1 MNAYLVKIEN
11 GGDLAYLI
19 DGTNVKEFTT
29 YRNLNQNKELEIY
42 IFPVYE
48 HTIEATNVPDIDRL
62 NNFFQ
67 SNEIGKHRKLILN
80 TWQRFDNLPG
90 EFFPRIH
97 RPILKLVDNRVRFGP
112 RGFSETLALLT
123 DERLE
128 ELQGKLII
136 DNQNLEKNAII
147 SFNQA
152 SILIRLLNRLFEFIY
167 PDARNLS
174 TFSNEIRNILIL
186 ACTEFESQI
195 KAILVENSIA
205 ANGRNY
211 NTTDYVK
218 LKEHLHLD
226 AFEISIN
233 NFPELKNLSP
243 FRDWDIANPTGSLQ
257 WYDSY
262 NKTKHDRENEFYAA
276 SLINCINAV
285 LSNIVMLAA
294 QYGVTGT
301 LWNSEITNFL
311 SFSKKPTYPLKEYYI
326 PNFQNHNWQKK
337 NLIV

>member
-11 GGDLAYLI
+11 GGNLAYLI
-19 DGTNVKEFTT
+19 DGTSAKEFTT
-29 YRNLNQNKELEIY
+29 NRRLNQNKELEIH
-42 IFPVYE
+42 ISTINEYE
-48 HTIEATNVPDIDRL
+48 LEANSLPDIDRL
-62 NNFFQ
+62 NNYFQ
-67 SNEIGKHRKLILN
+67 SNEMGKHRKLILD
-80 TWQRFDNLPG
+80 TWQKFDNLPG

-97 RPILKLVDNRVRFGP
+97 RPIFNRVNIKQSFGP
-112 RGFSETLALLT
+112 PGFSDTLVLLT
-123 DERLE
+123 EERLND
-128 ELQGKLII
+128 LQGKLII

-147 SFNQA
+147 SFNQV
-152 SILIRLLNRLFEFIY
+152 SILIRLLNRLFEFVY
-167 PDARNLS
+167 PDTRNLS

-195 KAILVENSIA
+195 KAILVENSIV
-205 ANGRNY
+205 ANSRHF

-218 LKEHLHLD
+218 IKDHLHLD

-233 NFPELKNLSP
+233 NFPELRDLSP
-243 FRDWDIANPTGSLQ
+243 FRGLEATNPTGSLQ

-262 NKTKHDRENEFYAA
+262 NKTKHDRENEFYTA
-276 SLINCINAV
+276 SLINCVNAV
-285 LSNIVMLAA
+285 LANVVMLAA

-311 SFSKKPTYPLKEYYI
+311 SFSKKPSYPLKEYYI